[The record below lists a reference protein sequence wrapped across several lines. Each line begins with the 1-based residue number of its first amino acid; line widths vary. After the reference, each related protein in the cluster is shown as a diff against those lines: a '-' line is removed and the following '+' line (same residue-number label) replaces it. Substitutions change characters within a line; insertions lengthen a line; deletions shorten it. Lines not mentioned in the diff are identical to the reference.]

1 MEGPV
6 PKKRRAKQ
14 RLRGAAGWLRYQD
27 ATPEIR
33 ASGEVLGATNDWT
46 EIKTDGGG
54 SWEKTDLPQE
64 EANDQFL
71 RVSELA

>member
-1 MEGPV
+1 M
-6 PKKRRAKQ
+6 
-14 RLRGAAGWLRYQD
+14 RYQY
-27 ATPEIR
+27 ATPETWE
-33 ASGEVLGATNDWT
+33 SGEVLGATNYYT

-54 SWEKTDLPQE
+54 NWEKTDLPQE